1 MYIGIATDLGYRFSG
16 EVGSNAVVVWLVLM
30 GSTAVV
36 GLVILQWLG
45 GQYCSS
51 LVGGIAMV
59 GWAVL

>member
-1 MYIGIATDLGYRFSG
+1 MVRCG
-16 EVGSNAVVVWLVLM
+16 NAVVVWLVLM

>member
-1 MYIGIATDLGYRFSG
+1 M
-16 EVGSNAVVVWLVLM
+16 VVWLVLM

>member
-1 MYIGIATDLGYRFSG
+1 MQIGIATDLGYRFSG
-16 EVGSNAVVVWLVLM
+16 AVVVWLVLM